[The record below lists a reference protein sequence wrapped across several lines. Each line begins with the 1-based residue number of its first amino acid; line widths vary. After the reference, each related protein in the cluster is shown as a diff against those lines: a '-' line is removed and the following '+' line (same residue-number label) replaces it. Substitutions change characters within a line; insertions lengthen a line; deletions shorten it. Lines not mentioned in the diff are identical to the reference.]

1 MKTYFNFQLTGKK
14 LFPLWAIYYLLVI
27 VPYVILILTTPIRHQ
42 DENNF
47 VAVVIAICFLLLIVA
62 IALSWELYFIKTIL
76 QHTQQN
82 DTNLRCDYS
91 AGEFMGIVGIGLLLT
106 IVTIGIYAPWFIR
119 NIQRYLIDNTSYKEN
134 RFAFKGKGGKLFVII
149 LLSLFIPMIV
159 VGIFTTKVFGIVIK
173 NEPIFIQGIYNA
185 IVYII
190 MIPYIYYIYKWSVD
204 VTYKGYHFKWDTKF
218 WPSTGKIAYEL
229 ILSMITFGLY
239 APLAYVR
246 LYKYFIEKT
255 KSKTEGTPK
264 IQFNYDIDQQ
274 KDYLFILVQT
284 LLTVITLGI
293 YFPWSFCK
301 VSQRILEKTSMEKMD
316 E

>member
-14 LFPLWAIYYLLVI
+14 LFPLWAIYYLLVL
-27 VPYVILILTTPIRHQ
+27 VPYVVLILTPPIYHQ
-42 DENNF
+42 GESNI
-47 VAVVIAICFLLLIVA
+47 VATVITLCIFLLIVA

-82 DTNLRCDYS
+82 GTNLRCDYS
-91 AGEFMGIVGIGLLLT
+91 VGKFMGIVGLGLLLT
-106 IVTIGIYAPWFIR
+106 VVTIGIYAPWFMR
-119 NIQRYLIDNTSYKEN
+119 NLQRYLIDNTFYKEN
-134 RFAFKGKGGKLFVII
+134 NFAFKGKGGKLFVIL
-149 LLSLFIPMIV
+149 LLSLFIPMII
-159 VGIFTTKVFGIVIK
+159 VGIFTTKALGIVIK
-173 NEPIFIQGIYNA
+173 NEPIFIQGVYNA
-185 IVYII
+185 IIYII
-190 MIPYIYYIYKWSVD
+190 MIPYLYYIYKWSID
-204 VTYKGYHFKWDTKF
+204 ITYKGYHFRLDTKS
-218 WPSTGKIAYEL
+218 WPSIGKIAYEL
-229 ILSMITFGLY
+229 ILSIITLGLY

-255 KSKTEGTPK
+255 KNKTEGTPK

-274 KDYLFILVQT
+274 KDYLFILGQA